1 MYRTE
6 LTRAI
11 SYRTGY
17 SIAVIDEVLQ
27 AFIDVT
33 IETIKAGE
41 QVSIRGFGRLVPR
54 RKVAQAKNNPRVPG
68 EKIKVPART
77 TAVFYPSDSM
87 KEELNAPRSRRSR
100 RK

>member
-11 SYRTGY
+11 SNRTGY
-17 SIAVIDEVLQ
+17 SIAVVDEIIQ

-33 IETIKAGE
+33 ILTIKTGE
-41 QVSIRGFGRLVPR
+41 YVSIRGLGRFVSR
-54 RKVAQAKNNPRVPG
+54 QKVAQVKNNPRVPG

>member
-11 SYRTGY
+11 SDRTGY

-33 IETIKAGE
+33 IGTIKAGE

-54 RKVAQAKNNPRVPG
+54 RKVAQVKNNPRVPG

-87 KEELNAPRSRRSR
+87 KEELNAPRSHRGR

>member
-11 SYRTGY
+11 SHRTGY
-17 SIAVIDEVLQ
+17 SIAVVDEILQ
-27 AFIDVT
+27 AFIEVT
-33 IETIKAGE
+33 ISTVKAGE
-41 QVSIRGFGRLVPR
+41 NVTIRGLGRFVPR
-54 RKVAQAKNNPRVPG
+54 RKVAQVKNNPRVPG

-87 KEELNAPRSRRSR
+87 KEELNAPRPRRR
-100 RK
+100 QRK